1 MNNSQEL
8 PSTRDKFSGS
18 SVVWKAWAED
28 GNGQYLGQPHLGSNL
43 FIQSWN
49 CGHLCKYSQIQIIQ
63 PWCSR
68 KKIKKHIFGAVGDYD
83 GMCILSD
90 LYVYTYIV
98 HTCTYYIILYIYI
111 TICPRLSD
119 WRISPLP
126 KNQLHGSQTKSLGL
140 GCSHP
145 GIGSPTWEPSFGSQ
159 TPSNPAPNSLQHP
172 IAFSSSRHQI
182 VCQISESPLF
192 QGVLCSPNGLGWR
205 WILQS
210 HVQGHK
216 ERKSRS

>member
-63 PWCSR
+63 SLVLQE
-68 KKIKKHIFGAVGDYD
+68 KKKHVWSCRDYD
-83 GMCILSD
+83 GMCILSY

-98 HTCTYYIILYIYI
+98 HIIYI
-111 TICPRLSD
+111 
-119 WRISPLP
+119 
-126 KNQLHGSQTKSLGL
+126 
-140 GCSHP
+140 
-145 GIGSPTWEPSFGSQ
+145 
-159 TPSNPAPNSLQHP
+159 
-172 IAFSSSRHQI
+172 
-182 VCQISESPLF
+182 
-192 QGVLCSPNGLGWR
+192 
-205 WILQS
+205 
-210 HVQGHK
+210 
-216 ERKSRS
+216 